1 VYRLSHRAERDSVQ
15 RERDRRAAAI
25 ASAAGPG
32 QSELVALVS
41 TTLFLQGTPLEN
53 ARRIAEL
60 LDEGRSYGWDEAS
73 YEVAGERVEVSI
85 LRDTME
91 VDRAELRALVARIID
106 RLETLEREP
115 PKRAR

>member
-1 VYRLSHRAERDSVQ
+1 
-15 RERDRRAAAI
+15 
-25 ASAAGPG
+25 
-32 QSELVALVS
+32 
-41 TTLFLQGTPLEN
+41 
-53 ARRIAEL
+53 
-60 LDEGRSYGWDEAS
+60 
-73 YEVAGERVEVSI
+73 VSI